1 MERMRVARRLLG
13 LGLFVGAL
21 VVGWRFA
28 GRNAAVVTVDYLLG
42 QATEVPLWAALV
54 GAFGLGAIGAGAVG
68 AYQVARVQLMAR
80 RYRKKVRG
88 LESEIHQLRNLPL
101 ADEAAPGRES
111 LAGIDAPA
119 GSALE
124 RGA

>member
-1 MERMRVARRLLG
+1 MERMRLARRLLG
-13 LGLFVGAL
+13 LALFVGAL

-28 GRNAAVVTVDYLLG
+28 GRNSAVVSVDYLLG
-42 QATEVPLWAALV
+42 QTAEVSLWAALL
-54 GAFGLGAIGAGAVG
+54 GAFGLGAFGVG
-68 AYQVARVQLMAR
+68 AIGVYQLARLQLMAR

-101 ADEAAPGRES
+101 ADEAAPRRES
-111 LAGIDAPA
+111 LAGIDAPT

>member
-1 MERMRVARRLLG
+1 MKRMRVARRLLG
-13 LGLFVGAL
+13 LVLFVGAL

-28 GRNAAVVTVDYLLG
+28 AANSAVVTVHYLLG
-42 QATEVPLWAALV
+42 QTPEVSLWVALLGAFAL
-54 GAFGLGAIGAGAVG
+54 GAFGVGAVG
-68 AYQVARVQLMAR
+68 VYQLAKLQLMAR
-80 RYRKKVRG
+80 RYRKKVGG

-101 ADEAAPGRES
+101 ADEAATGRES
-111 LAGIDAPA
+111 LAGIDAPT